1 MSGSQTKRLA
11 QMLRTQSGKPVDI
24 SQLGYKEMHIDQ
36 LFAQQEEKKASK
48 KKTGDSK
55 DSKKKLLDS
64 ESDEEI
70 EQAET
75 SRQ

>member
-1 MSGSQTKRLA
+1 
-11 QMLRTQSGKPVDI
+11 MLRTQSGKPVDI